1 MQLAFPH
8 SAAPM
13 LITLMRRFLRSPSV
27 SGIFHKTQT
36 RVCLSAEQYFLR
48 PSNSVAYLEKP
59 KHSLVVVLETGS
71 TASCTDSHWDLPQA
85 LAAGKGY
92 SSLKDA
98 GVLEQE
104 GIICVHVTINECD
117 SCEAHPHYC
126 VCWGGGAFACGSWI

>member
-27 SGIFHKTQT
+27 SGIFQT
-36 RVCLSAEQYFLR
+36 HVCLYWLSNI
-48 PSNSVAYLEKP
+48 SNSVVYLEKP

-71 TASCTDSHWDLPQA
+71 TASCTDSHWDLPRA

-104 GIICVHVTINECD
+104 GIICVHVTINECG

-126 VCWGGGAFACGSWI
+126 VCWGGGGAFACGSWI